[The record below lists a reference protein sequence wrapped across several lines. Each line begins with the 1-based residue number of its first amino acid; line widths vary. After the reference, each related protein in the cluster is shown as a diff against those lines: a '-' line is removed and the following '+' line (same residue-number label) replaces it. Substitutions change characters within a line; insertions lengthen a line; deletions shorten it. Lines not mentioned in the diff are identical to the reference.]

1 MKRLGHLDV
10 YEVTLTTKAPL
21 FVGEGKVYLG
31 TDYLFDGD
39 LRRVQILDQNQFF
52 RMLIRYDLVDRYEHF
67 ILGGRKHLSAFLK
80 ENPVIPQEEIKAA
93 VLYHVSAAYALTE
106 KYSMKKIFAF
116 TRDAANRV
124 YIPGSTLKGAIRSAL
139 LFSMMEK
146 GGGDFSF
153 LDRKTTFP
161 EGRWLDTL
169 RFASDRPGKKT
180 ALSSRPARKVFSRLQ
195 RAKHTPTPAAA
206 SPEPVAAFFERPFLP
221 PQTREISAATPK
233 AIPTKTVRCCGSGED
248 CWTFCRIPSP
258 PEQSMAVTRGR
269 KKPFPEER
277 FFPGVA
283 PERISAGNTAAIP
296 RIFQTVTVSC
306 QNTIPDTVGRRK
318 PKEYTVAQTAV
329 FPFPKAAV

>member
-146 GGGDFSF
+146 GGGDFVAF
-153 LDRKTTFP
+153 RR
-161 EGRWLDTL
+161 EG
-169 RFASDRPGKKT
+169 
-180 ALSSRPARKVFSRLQ
+180 
-195 RAKHTPTPAAA
+195 AAA
-206 SPEPVAAFFERPFLP
+206 HQCGACA
-221 PQTREISAATPK
+221 
-233 AIPTKTVRCCGSGED
+233 CGSGEPVAD
-248 CWTFCRIPSP
+248 RFDPAENLPNNASECAALRTLCQ
-258 PEQSMAVTRGR
+258 PERGR
-269 KKPFPEER
+269 AER
-277 FFPGVA
+277 K
-283 PERISAGNTAAIP
+283 
-296 RIFQTVTVSC
+296 
-306 QNTIPDTVGRRK
+306 RR
-318 PKEYTVAQTAV
+318 
-329 FPFPKAAV
+329 